1 LRKKKRE
8 KKHANPKKMWGKN
21 EKTMWG
27 ENKKKERQNKKTKIN
42 EKTAKKKPKQK
53 KQIHVG
59 KLQYFPHAF

>member
-1 LRKKKRE
+1 
-8 KKHANPKKMWGKN
+8 MGKN

-27 ENKKKERQNKKTKIN
+27 KNKKKERQNKKTKIN